1 MRIKRNI
8 ITQARRAAYVHSAFH
23 LAGGYK
29 LAKRAGRTMLLI
41 LFFVL
46 PGVCGWSQSPAK
58 PNVLFILADDLG
70 WADLG
75 YQGSSFYE
83 TPHIDRLAHEGVVF
97 SNGYAAAPV
106 CSPSRAAILT
116 GKYPAR
122 LDLTD
127 YLPGNSA
134 SGPHKDQRLASQPF
148 LQYLPQEEI
157 TMAEAFNKQGYAT
170 FFGGK
175 WHLGK
180 SQEYFPESQGF
191 DKNRGGNGTG
201 HPAKGYFSPYH
212 NPQLPDGPEGEY
224 LTDRITDETIRFIRE
239 NKDRP
244 FLAYVSFYT
253 VHLPLQAKAEKI
265 KKYEAKRDGL
275 LNQGDEFVLNGK
287 IWTKQFQDHPV
298 YAAMIESMDE
308 NIGRLLTTLEETGL
322 AERTIVV
329 FTSDNGGMATSNRT
343 DNIPTTNFPL
353 RAGKGWLYEGGI
365 REPLIIRYPLLHT
378 AGTVIPDPVIHTDL
392 YPTLLDLAGLPL
404 MPEQH
409 RDGRSLK
416 LLLQGGSFKS
426 GALFWY
432 FPHYSGGLGGRP
444 AAAIREGR
452 YKLIRFFEDD
462 RIELYDIEQDNGE
475 QHDQSATLP
484 SVRRVLEKK
493 LDKWMRKTKV
503 KLPYPNPYYEQP

>member
-1 MRIKRNI
+1 MIKHLTKLRTAMYMRSVFRLSRGIELVGH
-8 ITQARRAAYVHSAFH
+8 A
-23 LAGGYK
+23 
-29 LAKRAGRTMLLI
+29 MLVTLI
-41 LFFVL
+41 AVL
-46 PGVCGWSQSPAK
+46 LSVPGWSQQPEK
-58 PNVLFILADDLG
+58 PNILFILADDLG

-97 SNGYAAAPV
+97 SDGYAAAPV

-122 LDLTD
+122 LDITD

-134 SGPHKDQRLASQPF
+134 YGPHRDQRLASQPF
-148 LQYLPQEEI
+148 LQYLPPEEI
-157 TMAEAFNKQGYAT
+157 TLAEAFNKHGYAT

-180 SQEYFPESQGF
+180 SPEYFPDWQGF
-191 DKNRGGNGTG
+191 DVNRGGNGTG
-201 HPAKGYFSPYH
+201 HPAAGYFSPYH

-253 VHLPLQAKAEKI
+253 VHLPLQAKAGKI

-275 LNQGDEFVLNGK
+275 PNHGDEFVLNEK
-287 IWTKQFQDHPV
+287 TWTKQFQDHPV

-308 NIGRLLTTLEETGL
+308 NIGRLLATLEETGL

-343 DNIPTTNFPL
+343 DNIPTTNFTL
-353 RAGKGWLYEGGI
+353 RAGKGYLYEGGI
-365 REPLIIRYPLLHT
+365 REPLIIRYPSLLT
-378 AGTVIPDPVIHTDL
+378 AGAVISEPVIHTDL

-404 MPEQH
+404 MPRQH

-416 LLLQGGSFKS
+416 PLLQQGGSLGS
-426 GALFWY
+426 RYLFWY

-444 AAAIREGR
+444 SAAIREGR
-452 YKLIRFFEDD
+452 YKLIRFFEDN
-462 RIELYDIEQDNGE
+462 RTELYDIDQDIGE
-475 QHDQSATLP
+475 QHDQSTTLP
-484 SVRRVLEKK
+484 SVRKTLEKK
-493 LDKWMRKTKV
+493 LNKWMRKTKV
-503 KLPYPNPYYEQP
+503 KLPYPNPYYQQP